1 MKRLTACVLLTLIA
15 ACAVGAVAGEQCT
28 SAVVSPG
35 ADRDGR
41 PLLWKNRDTD
51 ALSNKVIYVSDCP
64 FSYLALTDADDASGR
79 KCFAGLNAA
88 GFAIMNTVAYNLP
101 EKPDETKD
109 LEGII
114 MADALRTC
122 RTVADFERYL
132 RDNQG
137 PKFGSLANYGVFDS
151 SGAAVLFEV
160 HNHGY
165 EKYDAAAAPE
175 KYLINTNF
183 SRSGTPGRGA
193 GYLRFDRATELFRR
207 FPAGQV
213 AFEEILGRCTRD
225 LGHVLLKYP
234 ELDDLAGTPASE
246 DRWLY
251 TGDCIDRQSTASAV
265 VLVGRKPGDSLSM
278 ATMWVITG
286 EPVCAIAVPV
296 WVEAG
301 ESPDPLCHGTD
312 APLWIESRRIKD
324 IIRPLKDRNN
334 DAYLNCTRLDND
346 AGTGFLPSIRSAEA
360 EILNLTGDFL
370 IERHTPAE
378 LAAFQKQMA
387 EKALT
392 VLQSIR

>member
-1 MKRLTACVLLTLIA
+1 MRKLIA
-15 ACAVGAVAGEQCT
+15 GILLALIIAGAPDAMAGEECT

-35 ADRDGR
+35 ASRDGR

-51 ALSNKVIYVSDCP
+51 YLSNKVIFVQDCP

-101 EKPDETKD
+101 ENQHETKD

-132 RDNQG
+132 RENQG
-137 PKFGSLANYGVFDS
+137 PKFGSLANFGVFDS
-151 SGAAVLFEV
+151 SGAAMLFEV

-175 KYLINTNF
+175 KYLVNTNF
-183 SRSGTPGRGA
+183 SRSGTPGKGA

-213 AFEEILGRCTRD
+213 AFEEILGRFTRD

-234 ELDDLAGTPASE
+234 ELDELKKTPSGE

-301 ESPDPLCHGTD
+301 GSPDPLCNGTD
-312 APLWIESRRIKD
+312 APLWGQSLRIKD
-324 IIRPLKDRNN
+324 IIRPLKDGNN
-334 DAYLNCTRLDND
+334 DTYLNRTRLDND
-346 AGTGFLPSIRSAEA
+346 AGTGFLPLIRSTEK
-360 EILNLTGDFL
+360 EILALTEKFL
-370 IERHTPAE
+370 KERHTAAE

-387 EKALT
+387 EKALA